1 MSNIYFVFCFISF
14 FLLLIY
20 ILLNQKEL
28 FQEIDYL
35 KSNAILFYDITDF
48 GDNIREGDIYTQ
60 VKSTGE
66 GKNVKIK
73 ILKVFSNSVANT
85 SLVSGGYNH
94 KKNDL
99 VTLQDKSGTKEIIL
113 KILGIT
119 GIKMKIIQEEEES
132 EESED
137 KLLSEI
143 EEESLIKQ
151 EEEEESLL
159 QQEEEESL
167 LHQEEEE
174 SLLHQEEEESI
185 LQQEELIS
193 EELLEEAEEEI
204 GEETDYTPVEESRQI
219 YYPLSKRKTIEEIYF
234 KLDKENINSLNKYQT
249 RFYDNTEKNLNS
261 SSVRK
266 YTVNEDPSV
275 ISKYSKVYRNIE
287 IPSINI
293 VKILDKIKDKYKY

>member
-1 MSNIYFVFCFISF
+1 M
-14 FLLLIY
+14 
-20 ILLNQKEL
+20 
-28 FQEIDYL
+28 
-35 KSNAILFYDITDF
+35 
-48 GDNIREGDIYTQ
+48 
-60 VKSTGE
+60 
-66 GKNVKIK
+66 
-73 ILKVFSNSVANT
+73 KVFSNSVANT
-85 SLVSGGYNH
+85 SLVSPGYNH

-99 VTLQDKSGTKEIIL
+99 ITLQDASGTKKIIL

-119 GIKMKIIQEEEES
+119 GIKMKIIKEES
-132 EESED
+132 EESGKSEESGESGESGRFEESGESEE

-151 EEEEESLL
+151 EEEESLLQKEEELLLQKEEEESLLQKEEELLL

-167 LHQEEEE
+167 FHQ
-174 SLLHQEEEESI
+174 
-185 LQQEELIS
+185 
-193 EELLEEAEEEI
+193 EEAEEEI
-204 GEETDYTPVEESRQI
+204 SAETDYTPVEESTQI